1 MRSTVL
7 SYFIVAFVLNLS
19 ACSDHRASP
28 AGAALGPPAD
38 ASQPADAGPSAD
50 AGPPSDALPSGT
62 TIFAGEFALGSD
74 GDVVSSTI
82 AVTGQSFKSALN
94 LVTVGPYANEYATQV
109 VAPIDVQ
116 ISKGDALLATFWV
129 RCEKSLQESG
139 ECKTEYVFER
149 ASTPW
154 TKSVDYPVSA
164 GKDWMQFFVG
174 FTAAESYAPNASHNM
189 FRLGFPNQTVQIGG
203 FSLVNYGKSVT
214 LSQLPTT
221 SIHYAGEAEDA
232 PWRALA
238 AQRIEAIRKGDL
250 TITVQDFAG
259 QPVAGATVAV
269 KMKRHAFPF
278 GTAMNSVFMKS
289 GVAAVAR
296 YQQEIVKL
304 FNTVV
309 EENALK
315 WPALAGSW
323 GSAYSL
329 DLAKWGVD
337 WARSQG
343 LAVRGHNLVW
353 PSWRNTPGSLHALM
367 TGGDGGALA
376 DASDAAE
383 ADAGDDGDAGD
394 DSDGGAPATGPEA
407 VRAAVRQH
415 ITDTVTAMAG
425 KLIHWDV
432 VNEPFD
438 NNDIT
443 NLPGFGVPE
452 MVEWFNLARQ
462 ADPMPKLFIND
473 YAILA
478 GGGGTTAH
486 RDFYEQIIK
495 DLLAGGAP
503 LDGLG
508 MQGHFGLTVTAPD
521 DAMAILDRF
530 GKLGP
535 DIWITEFDMV
545 VSDLDLA
552 GRYTRDILTLV
563 FSHPSVGGFVM
574 WGFWDGAHYANN
586 APLFTKD
593 WTLKPAGQQ
602 YMDLVFSK
610 WWTDTTCTSDASGSC
625 LVRGFLGDYELT
637 VTSGG
642 TTTVATASMPSKAGQ
657 SVTITLP

>member
-1 MRSTVL
+1 
-7 SYFIVAFVLNLS
+7 
-19 ACSDHRASP
+19 
-28 AGAALGPPAD
+28 
-38 ASQPADAGPSAD
+38 
-50 AGPPSDALPSGT
+50 
-62 TIFAGEFALGSD
+62 
-74 GDVVSSTI
+74 
-82 AVTGQSFKSALN
+82 
-94 LVTVGPYANEYATQV
+94 
-109 VAPIDVQ
+109 
-116 ISKGDALLATFWV
+116 
-129 RCEKSLQESG
+129 
-139 ECKTEYVFER
+139 
-149 ASTPW
+149 
-154 TKSVDYPVSA
+154 
-164 GKDWMQFFVG
+164 
-174 FTAAESYAPNASHNM
+174 
-189 FRLGFPNQTVQIGG
+189 
-203 FSLVNYGKSVT
+203 
-214 LSQLPTT
+214 
-221 SIHYAGEAEDA
+221 
-232 PWRALA
+232 
-238 AQRIEAIRKGDL
+238 
-250 TITVQDFAG
+250 
-259 QPVAGATVAV
+259 
-269 KMKRHAFPF
+269 
-278 GTAMNSVFMKS
+278 MNSVFMKTGAAAS
-289 GVAAVAR
+289 VAQ
-296 YQQEIVKL
+296 YQQQIVKL

-309 EENALK
+309 EENAFK
-315 WPALAGSW
+315 WKALAGDW
-323 GSAYSL
+323 GSVYN
-329 DLAKWGVD
+329 LALAQWGVD

-353 PSWRNTPGSLHALM
+353 PSWTNSPVFLQKLLGTS
-367 TGGDGGALA
+367 DGGALA

-452 MVEWFNLARQ
+452 MVEWFKLARQ

-586 APLFTKD
+586 APIYTKD

-625 LVRGFLGDYELT
+625 LVRGFLGDYDLT

-642 TTTVATASMPSKAGQ
+642 TTTVVPASMPTKAGQ
-657 SVTITLP
+657 SVVIKLP